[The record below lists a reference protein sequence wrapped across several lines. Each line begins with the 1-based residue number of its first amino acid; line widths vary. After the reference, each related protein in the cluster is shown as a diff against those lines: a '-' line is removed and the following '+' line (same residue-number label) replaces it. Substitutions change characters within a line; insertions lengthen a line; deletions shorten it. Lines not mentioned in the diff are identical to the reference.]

1 MLRKQKEY
9 CTFKPKINNTK
20 KYLNKEVLNNENNPP
35 VLTTV
40 QRMEM
45 MYNKGKMD
53 LLKKQHRKQDEVEY
67 DRDTKE
73 FTFKPNLNEK

>member
-1 MLRKQKEY
+1 MLKKKEY

-20 KYLNKEVLNNENNPP
+20 KYLNKEVGNNENNLP
-35 VLTTV
+35 VLTTI
-40 QRMEM
+40 QRVEM

-53 LLKKQHRKQDEVEY
+53 LLKKQYRKQDEVEY
-67 DRDTKE
+67 DRDNKE